1 MVLDCQHSGESLG
14 LNNSLIFLTSTRQ
27 PSHGRSFYSFLA
39 GRKNHFPSHS
49 HSSFPTFSSVSPSLP
64 SSFSLADSSAA
75 CLELN
80 FCLAKAKSSVARAQC
95 CDSPHGARPRAMC
108 LVLLENSC
116 RSLWFSLSCP
126 HKGSR
131 LGCSPFSNK

>member
-1 MVLDCQHSGESLG
+1 MHQTESESGLSFRAKPVPLAPSKAESSKCFI
-14 LNNSLIFLTSTRQ
+14 LNTD
-27 PSHGRSFYSFLA
+27 FYSPITF
-39 GRKNHFPSHS
+39 SHS
-49 HSSFPTFSSVSPSLP
+49 HLPLFPTFSSVSPSLP